1 MEQMAGRVPEMSRER
16 MRNSRRELL
25 KLAGGA
31 AFAGLFAGRAHARAG
46 GGGRVVVV
54 GAGFGGATCA
64 RYLRRLA
71 PELDVTLVERGE
83 RFVTCPFSNLVVAGL
98 RDLDSVTHG
107 FEGLRRR
114 GVNVIEAEA
123 VAIDPEGRTVRLVG
137 GASLSYDR
145 LVLSPGVDLKWNAI
159 EGYDDKAAAVMP
171 HAWKAGAQTALLRRQ
186 LEAMEDGGLVV
197 IAVPD
202 SPYRCPPGPYER
214 ASLIADYLHRE
225 KPRSKV
231 LILDAKD
238 GFSKQGLFREGWER
252 LYPGLI
258 EWVGFSGG
266 GNVIAVDPT
275 AMEVRTDFE
284 SFRAAVANVI
294 PPQRAARLVDTAGL
308 AAGGDWCEVDH
319 RTFESAVVPNIH
331 LLGDAILAGAMPKS
345 GFSANSQAK
354 VCARA
359 IVALLRE
366 KEPPEP
372 VFINTCYSLLAAD
385 YGISV
390 AAVYRL
396 GDEGTIAP
404 VPDSGGVSPAD
415 APPVFRRAE
424 ADYARGWYASIT
436 ADLYG

>member
-1 MEQMAGRVPEMSRER
+1 MIRER
-16 MRNSRRELL
+16 LRNSRRDLL

-31 AFAGLFAGRAHARAG
+31 AVAGLFAKRAGARAR
-46 GGGRVVVV
+46 GGRVVVV

-71 PELDVTLVERGE
+71 PELDVTLVEHAK
-83 RFVTCPFSNLVVAGL
+83 RFVTCPFSNTVIAGL
-98 RDLDSVTHG
+98 QDLDSVTHG

-114 GVNVIEAEA
+114 GVTVLEGEVVA
-123 VAIDPEGRTVRLVG
+123 VDPEGGTVRLAG
-137 GASLSYDR
+137 GGSLSYDR
-145 LVLSPGVDLKWNAI
+145 LVLSPGIDLEWNSI
-159 EGYDDKAAAVMP
+159 DGYDEAAAARMP

-186 LEAMEDGGLVV
+186 LEAMKDGGLVV
-197 IAVPD
+197 IAVPA

-231 LILDAKD
+231 LVLDAKD
-238 GFSKQGLFREGWER
+238 GFSKQGLFREGWEQ
-252 LYPGLI
+252 LYPGMI

-266 GNVIAVDPT
+266 GNVIAVDPG
-275 AMEVRTDFE
+275 AMEVRSDFE
-284 SFRAAVANVI
+284 TFRADVANII
-294 PPQRAARLVDTAGL
+294 PPQRASRLVDTAGL
-308 AAGGDWCEVDH
+308 AAGGAWCPVDQ

-359 IVALLRE
+359 VVALLRE
-366 KEPPEP
+366 EEPPEP
-372 VFINTCYSLLAAD
+372 VYVNTCYSLLAAD

-396 GDEGTIAP
+396 NDEGEIAP
-404 VPDSGGVSPAD
+404 VPGSGGVSPPD
-415 APPVFRRAE
+415 APLAFRRAE

-436 ADLYG
+436 DDMYG

>member
-1 MEQMAGRVPEMSRER
+1 MIRER
-16 MRNSRRELL
+16 LRNSRRDLL

-31 AFAGLFAGRAHARAG
+31 AVAGLFARRAGARAR
-46 GGGRVVVV
+46 GGRVVVV

-71 PELDVTLVERGE
+71 PELDVTLVERAK
-83 RFVTCPFSNLVVAGL
+83 RFVTCPFSNTVVAGL
-98 RDLDSVTHG
+98 QDLDSVTHG

-114 GVNVIEAEA
+114 GVTVLEGEVVA
-123 VAIDPEGRTVRLVG
+123 VDPEGGTVRLAGG
-137 GASLSYDR
+137 GALSCDR
-145 LVLSPGVDLKWNAI
+145 LVLSPGIDLEWNAI
-159 EGYDDKAAAVMP
+159 EGYDEAAAARMP

-197 IAVPD
+197 IAVPA

-231 LILDAKD
+231 LVLDAKD

-252 LYPGLI
+252 LYPGMI

-266 GNVIAVDPT
+266 GNVIAVDPG

-284 SFRAAVANVI
+284 TFRADVANII
-294 PPQRAARLVDTAGL
+294 PPQRSARLVDTADL
-308 AAGGDWCEVDH
+308 AAGGDWCPVDH

-359 IVALLRE
+359 VVALLRE
-366 KEPPEP
+366 EEPPEP
-372 VFINTCYSLLAAD
+372 AFINTCYSLLAAD

-396 GDEGTIAP
+396 GEEGGIAP
-404 VPDSGGVSPAD
+404 VPGSGGVSPAD
-415 APPVFRRAE
+415 APLAFRRAE
-424 ADYARGWYASIT
+424 AEYARGWYASIT
-436 ADLYG
+436 ADMFG